1 MEETKLTQAIEPSL
15 PYDGSI
21 ILNTGAIER
30 ETGPAPVS
38 RGDRIQ
44 TIDIIRGVA
53 LLGILLMNIPGFGID
68 NSVFFAILEGPTNN
82 RDYYAFATMATFF
95 EGTMRGLFSM
105 LFGAGM
111 ILFTLNKKE
120 SPLGLSVAEAYY
132 RRLLWLVLFGMI
144 NAYVLLWPGDILFYY
159 GLIGMLLY
167 PLRKTAAKW
176 LLLLGALCFVV
187 AIYKGMSNYQ
197 ETREKRAKY
206 LTAVAAEKKKQA
218 LTDEQKSDKETW
230 LEMEKNFRPDPYE
243 VKKNVSK
250 MQSAYGTIFDYFIPR
265 NANNEAWGMYHGIWD
280 MLGMM
285 LIGMGLFTIGF
296 FSNRLPT
303 STYVMTLLVGYGIGI
318 PIGWIFF
325 SQGWGGFVHFPQY
338 LDTYRAPHWLLYDLK
353 RVLLSVGHASAIM
366 LVFRSRAIPWLM
378 GGLANVGQMAF
389 TNYLMQSII
398 CTIFFYGYGFGNY
411 NKLRFYELY
420 FVVGAVWIFQL
431 IFSAIWLR
439 YFRFGPFEW
448 VWRSLTYW
456 KAQPMKVRSA
466 VN

>member
-1 MEETKLTQAIEPSL
+1 MEETKTTPVIEPSL

-21 ILNTGAIER
+21 ILNKDESER
-30 ETGPAPVS
+30 EKRPAPVAKA
-38 RGDRIQ
+38 DRVQ

-68 NSVFFAILEGPTNN
+68 RSIFFTILEGPSNS
-82 RDYYAFATMATFF
+82 RDYYALAAMGTFF

-120 SPLGLSVAEAYY
+120 SPLGPTVAEAYY
-132 RRLLWLVLFGMI
+132 RRLLWLVLFGMF
-144 NAYVLLWPGDILFYY
+144 NAYVLLWIGDILYFY

-176 LLLLGALCFVV
+176 LLLLGVLCFVIN
-187 AIYKGMSNYQ
+187 IYKGMSNYQ
-197 ETREKRAKY
+197 DTRDKRAKY
-206 LTAVAAEKKKQA
+206 LAAVALEKKKQP

-230 LEMEKNFRPDPYE
+230 VEMEKNFRPNPE
-243 VKKNVSK
+243 ETNKNVNK
-250 MQSAYGTIFDYFIPR
+250 MRGSYGTVFEWYLPR
-265 NANNEAWGMYHGIWD
+265 ISGDETWGLYHGIWD

-285 LIGMGLFTIGF
+285 LIGMGLFTLGF

-303 STYVMTLLVGYGIGI
+303 STYVTTLLVGYGIGI
-318 PIGWIFF
+318 PVGWIFF
-325 SQGWGGFVHFPQY
+325 SKGWAGFVHFTQY
-338 LDTYRAPHWLLYDLK
+338 VDTYRAPHWLMYDLK
-353 RVLLSVGHASAIM
+353 RVLLSIGHASAVM
-366 LVFRSRAIPWLM
+366 LIFRSRVIPWLM

-398 CTIFFYGYGFGNY
+398 CTLFFYGYGFGNY

-420 FVVGAVWIFQL
+420 FVVGGVWIFQL

-439 YFRFGPFEW
+439 FFRFGPFEW

-456 KAQPMKVRSA
+456 KAQPMRVR
-466 VN
+466 

>member
-1 MEETKLTQAIEPSL
+1 MEETKLTPTIEPSL

-21 ILNTGAIER
+21 ILNPVAIGE

-38 RGDRIQ
+38 RVDRIQ
-44 TIDIIRGVA
+44 TVDIIRGVA

-68 NSVFFAILEGPTNN
+68 NSVFFTILEGPTNN
-82 RDYYAFATMATFF
+82 RDYYALATMATFF

-120 SPLGLSVAEAYY
+120 SRLGVTVAEAYY
-132 RRLLWLVLFGMI
+132 RRLLWLVVFGMI

-167 PLRKTAAKW
+167 PLRKTAPKW
-176 LLLLGALCFVV
+176 LVLMGVLCFVIG
-187 AIYKGMSNYQ
+187 IYKGMLNYE

-206 LTAVAAEKKKQA
+206 LTAVAAEKKKQT

-230 LEMEKNFRPDPYE
+230 QEMEKNFRPDPYE
-243 VKKNVSK
+243 VKKNVRK
-250 MQSAYGTIFDYFIPR
+250 MQSAYGTIFDYFTPR

-303 STYVMTLLVGYGIGI
+303 STYAMTLLVGYGIGI
-318 PIGWIFF
+318 PIGWILF
-325 SQGWGGFVHFPQY
+325 SKGWSGFVHFPQY
-338 LDTYRAPHWLLYDLK
+338 LDAYRAPHWILYDLK

-366 LVFRSRAIPWLM
+366 LVFKSRVIPWLM
-378 GGLANVGQMAF
+378 RGLANVGQMAF

-439 YFRFGPFEW
+439 FFRFGPFEW

-456 KAQPMKVRSA
+456 KAQPMKVRSV